1 MSDQVSDGI
10 KYTMPDGRSGR
21 LAIHQVE
28 MISKRPD
35 GHHGAIHTVSGE
47 VIPIIN
53 VATVLTQWRALAA
66 APR

>member
-10 KYTMPDGRSGR
+10 EYTMHDGRSGR

-47 VIPIIN
+47 VIPIVD
-53 VATVLTQWRALAA
+53 VATVLAQWRALTS
-66 APR
+66 APQ